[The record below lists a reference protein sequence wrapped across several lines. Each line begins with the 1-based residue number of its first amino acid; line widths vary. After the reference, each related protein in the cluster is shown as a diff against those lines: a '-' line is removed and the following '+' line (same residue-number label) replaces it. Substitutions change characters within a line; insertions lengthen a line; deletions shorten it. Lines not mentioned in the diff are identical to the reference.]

1 MADSEFFKSHEIIGS
16 SLLFVHDKRKVSIWL
31 IDFAKTI
38 PLPENVRIDHSTK
51 WTVGNH
57 EDGFMIGLDN
67 LISTFTTISE
77 DMDKEAGEQNK
88 SHPVENSNKPPKTD
102 YLAKDLDETWYD
114 IIMFDRY
121 TKKCKS
127 DKEL

>member
-1 MADSEFFKSHEIIGS
+1 MVDSDFFKSHEIIGS

-31 IDFAKTI
+31 IDFAKTV

-67 LISTFTTISE
+67 LISTFSTISE
-77 DMDKEAGEQNK
+77 DMEKEASEHNK
-88 SHPVENSNKPPKTD
+88 SNPVENSNKHPKTD
-102 YLAKDLDETWYD
+102 YLSKDLDETWYLD
-114 IIMFDRY
+114 FMFEQY
-121 TKKCKS
+121 TF
-127 DKEL
+127 